1 MLKFLALSFTKIYS
15 IYNKNL
21 DIFLFIEYKLG
32 RNRLFGS
39 RPEIIYIIAAITGI
53 IILLFN
59 VFPIINTFYWTD
71 SETLIKT
78 LFDREVIASIWLSV
92 KCASITT
99 IIAFLLGIPLA
110 YYLARHEFR
119 LKALIESLIDIPMV
133 IPHTVAG
140 ICLLTVLSPRSIVGQ
155 FLEQNNIE
163 TLGTEIG
170 IVIAM
175 LFVSMPLL
183 IDAAKVAFKWVPT
196 RIENVSRSLGA
207 NQVQTFFRIT
217 FVLSWRGILSG
228 MIITWARA
236 ISEFGAVII
245 LAYHPMVAP
254 TLIYERFTTYGMKY
268 AIPANIILIIISII
282 IFIVLRL
289 ISLGGKEKY
298 DSRS

>member
-1 MLKFLALSFTKIYS
+1 M
-15 IYNKNL
+15 
-21 DIFLFIEYKLG
+21 
-32 RNRLFGS
+32 FGS

-71 SETLIKT
+71 SETLIET

-183 IDAAKVAFKWVPT
+183 IDAAKDAFKWVPT

-207 NQVQTFFRIT
+207 NQVQTFFGIT

-245 LAYHPMVAP
+245 LAYHPMIAP

>member
-1 MLKFLALSFTKIYS
+1 M
-15 IYNKNL
+15 
-21 DIFLFIEYKLG
+21 
-32 RNRLFGS
+32 FGS

-53 IILLFN
+53 TILLFN

-71 SETLIKT
+71 SETLIET

-183 IDAAKVAFKWVPT
+183 IDAAKDAFKWVPT

-207 NQVQTFFRIT
+207 NQVQTFFGIT

-268 AIPANIILIIISII
+268 AIPANIILISISII

-289 ISLGGKEKY
+289 ISLGGKEKH

>member
-1 MLKFLALSFTKIYS
+1 MLKFF
-15 IYNKNL
+15 
-21 DIFLFIEYKLG
+21 FIEYKLG

-71 SETLIKT
+71 SETLIET

-183 IDAAKVAFKWVPT
+183 IDAAKDAFKWVPT

-207 NQVQTFFRIT
+207 NQVQTFFGIT

-268 AIPANIILIIISII
+268 AIPANIILISISII

-289 ISLGGKEKY
+289 ISLGGKEKH